1 MRLSTSFKYQQAML
15 PSQQITLYNFEKM
28 HFAVSRQR
36 AKAVLAYEAKRMGSI
51 EEYFDK
57 LMKRRHES
65 ETGVINLPRRNFED
79 VLNKYVK
86 SEEDYEQLLAAFY
99 NYLGHRNTFPQKT
112 TDALLNKAL
121 QLQKPE
127 LAYPLIGYH
136 AELLIHPHFKVMQRF
151 MNKVVAA
158 EDYD

>member
-1 MRLSTSFKYQQAML
+1 MRLSTSFRYQQAML

-86 SEEDYEQLLAAFY
+86 SEEDYEQLLVAFY
-99 NYLGHRNTFPQKT
+99 NYLGR
-112 TDALLNKAL
+112 
-121 QLQKPE
+121 
-127 LAYPLIGYH
+127 
-136 AELLIHPHFKVMQRF
+136 R
-151 MNKVVAA
+151 
-158 EDYD
+158 